1 MKRSLAF
8 LALPLVYA
16 ASLVAQP
23 AAKASLR
30 GPVRLAVR
38 PGDSTVAFTVKKW
51 GVMRE
56 QGRFRDFSGAIDYHP
71 ARPAASRVTLTVE
84 AQSVDTGVT
93 GRDRALRSDDFFDVS
108 RHPRWTFVSRSVR
121 PTGAETA
128 DVTGDI
134 TIRGTTRSITVPVH
148 FLGVNESG
156 SEGILAGFE
165 TSFTLDRTDFGV
177 NGTRWSGGRALL
189 SREVQIH
196 LFLGASGK

>member
-8 LALPLVYA
+8 LALPLVFA

-23 AAKASLR
+23 AQKAGLR

-56 QGRFRDFSGAIDYHP
+56 QGRFRDFSGTIEYDP

-84 AQSVDTGVT
+84 ADSVDTGVS
-93 GRDRALRSDDFFDVS
+93 GRDRALRSDDFFHVS
-108 RHPRWTFVSRSVR
+108 RHPRWTFASRRVR
-121 PTGAETA
+121 PTGTDTA

-134 TIRGTTRSITVPVH
+134 TIRGTTRSITVPVR
-148 FLGVNESG
+148 FLGANDGG

-165 TSFTLDRTDFGV
+165 TFFTLDRTDFGV

-189 SREVQIH
+189 SREVEVH